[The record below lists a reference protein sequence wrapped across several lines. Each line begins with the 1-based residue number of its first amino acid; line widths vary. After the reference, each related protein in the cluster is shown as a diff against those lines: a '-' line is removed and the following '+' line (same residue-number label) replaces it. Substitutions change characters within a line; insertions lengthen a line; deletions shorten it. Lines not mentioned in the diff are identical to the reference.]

1 MLADERRKIAAHCP
15 DKYWTTEAKTVLDW
29 HVANLEFANATTI
42 DTLSLEHWDQDDV
55 HEFLGAHMT
64 CKDGF
69 SAVPRALASG
79 LNVQLSCPVTAIEHS
94 KTGVVVR
101 FDDRRTV
108 AAASSAESAES
119 AGKGEDGLS
128 AAIDGKP
135 DFVTAD
141 AVVCTLP
148 LGVLKEV
155 RTVSVPWDVLQSFP
169 S

>member
-79 LNVQLSCPVTAIEHS
+79 LNVQLSCPWGGPASWWLDFRVLPRHY
-94 KTGVVVR
+94 
-101 FDDRRTV
+101 DV
-108 AAASSAESAES
+108 A
-119 AGKGEDGLS
+119 
-128 AAIDGKP
+128 
-135 DFVTAD
+135 
-141 AVVCTLP
+141 
-148 LGVLKEV
+148 
-155 RTVSVPWDVLQSFP
+155 
-169 S
+169 